1 MGGWFKKSID
11 TIKDIKGLKMRIP
24 GFGGEV
30 LRRNGGTPVAM
41 PGGEIFTALQTGTI
55 DAAEWIGPYNDLAF
69 GMHKVAK
76 HYYYPGWH
84 EGGPSLECIIN
95 KEAFESLPDDLQAIV
110 EIAIQSTND
119 TMLAEFV
126 ARNASA
132 LQQIR
137 QMNDIE
143 IKPFP
148 NEIMVAFEKTT
159 DEIIKEIEDKDPLFS
174 KIYQSFSEYKKTAV
188 EWTKISEYALLKN
201 RYKD

>member
-1 MGGWFKKSID
+1 
-11 TIKDIKGLKMRIP
+11 L
-24 GFGGEV
+24 
-30 LRRNGGTPVAM
+30 
-41 PGGEIFTALQTGTI
+41 
-55 DAAEWIGPYNDLAF
+55 GPYNDLAF
-69 GMHKVAK
+69 GMHKVAN

-132 LQQIR
+132 LQQIKK
-137 QMNDIE
+137 MKEIE

-148 NEIMVAFEKTT
+148 NEVMEAFENTT
-159 DEIIKEIEDKDPLFS
+159 DEIIKEIEAKDPLFS
-174 KIYQSFSEYKKTAV
+174 KIFQSFSEYKKTAS
-188 EWTKISEYALLKN
+188 EWTKISEYALLKH